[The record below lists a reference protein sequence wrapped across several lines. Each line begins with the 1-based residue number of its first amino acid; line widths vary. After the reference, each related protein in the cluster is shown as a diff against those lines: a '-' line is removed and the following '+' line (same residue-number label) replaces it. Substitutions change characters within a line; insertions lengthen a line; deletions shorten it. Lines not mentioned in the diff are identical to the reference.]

1 MQLSYKFEG
10 TEIHLEQGDLTESK
24 AEAIVN
30 AANNRLLMGGG
41 VAGVIK
47 RRGGATIEKEAV
59 SKGPISVGEA
69 TITQAGNLKAKY
81 VIHAAV
87 MGMDFKTDAQKIK
100 KAIFNTLRRAR
111 EQKISTVALPALGT
125 GVGGFPYL
133 ESAQVMLG
141 ETKKFLKN
149 NPASF
154 KRITFVLYGDAA
166 FKAFQEV
173 FQASLN

>member
-1 MQLSYKFEG
+1 VKRIAEVIDKPAGEMSADDIDNLFIIVRQLADKC
-10 TEIHLEQGDLTESK
+10 
-24 AEAIVN
+24 
-30 AANNRLLMGGG
+30 
-41 VAGVIK
+41 
-47 RRGGATIEKEAV
+47 
-59 SKGPISVGEA
+59 
-69 TITQAGNLKAKY
+69 

-100 KAIFNTLRRAR
+100 KATFNTLRRAR